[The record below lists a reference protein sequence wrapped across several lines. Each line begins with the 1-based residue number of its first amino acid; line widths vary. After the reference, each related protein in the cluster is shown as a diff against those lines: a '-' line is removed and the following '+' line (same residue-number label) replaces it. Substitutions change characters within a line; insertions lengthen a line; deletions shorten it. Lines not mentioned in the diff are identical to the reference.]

1 MKTLDLEFEW
11 ENLSGEILIA
21 LTGDERTK
29 SGIQYIDFIRN
40 IGLISA
46 KISVDS
52 YFLYSGVHNSISF
65 DKKEVANS
73 FYDVFPE
80 EFQYYIPNNTED
92 YKIIFRLL
100 FTATGEIK

>member
-1 MKTLDLEFEW
+1 MKTLDLETEW
-11 ENLSGEILIA
+11 EDLSGNILVV
-21 LTGDERTK
+21 LTNDERVA

-40 IGLISA
+40 VGLISA

-52 YFLYSGVHNSISF
+52 YFLYSGIHNSISF
-65 DKKEVANS
+65 DKKEVANG

-80 EFQYYIPNNTED
+80 EFQYYIPDNAED
-92 YKIIFRLL
+92 YKIIFRML